1 MWRSVCRTLQTN
13 YRTGRMCLASNAR
26 LHTRILNHESK
37 ADLTVFIFTFSIV
50 FFVFQSRLCG
60 QEMGFTTDFET
71 GDLRGWE
78 KIGDA
83 FDFQPTFGDNL
94 TARGRGEPSNHQGSY
109 WLGTFERFQGHPGQN
124 PGDVQA
130 DGPQGILTSPAFV
143 IPAGTLS
150 FLVGGGSH
158 FETRVELV
166 ILDSAQQETRIYYE
180 TGKNS
185 ETLERVTW
193 DLHPYAG
200 RIGRIRVVDA
210 SSDLWGHINADD
222 FRLEGNVAVPDV
234 VGHNLN
240 EVKKILA
247 GAGLEAGQ
255 VTKVNSDAEPE
266 TVLRQDP
273 NAGAEVPIGTQV
285 NLSIAQREM
294 IAVPDVQ
301 GYSQEDAEEILRK
314 ERLRPGEVVKRFSH
328 QPEGSIV
335 LQDPAA
341 GTKVPVGAA
350 VDLWVAASAPIEVP
364 DLRGRHIKEVEEIL
378 QGVRLHVGQVSK
390 RLSYQEEGTV
400 VRQEPPAGTLALTG
414 TAVDL
419 WLAVRVLTKVPDVLG
434 HRIETAQEILRKA
447 RLRLGERFD
456 SFSDQEPGTIVRQF
470 PPAGT
475 RTAPDSSV
483 DVYIAS
489 KDMVD
494 VPDLRG
500 YSRWDAHDILRK
512 ARLSVGQIHEQ
523 PANLGED
530 LVIGQDPAAGATV
543 TVGSGV
549 HLWVMVGSAMVEVP
563 DLAGCSSTEAQ
574 MILETMRLRLGEVL
588 DYPSDQ
594 QEGVI
599 LGQDPAAGA
608 RVPAGTVVTVWAAAE
623 SDAHAKRRYGII
635 TGAVIV
641 LGAAIYL
648 LIRFSHDWA
657 MGLGRAGRRVRV
669 LLKRSMRKHK
679 KSLR

>member
-1 MWRSVCRTLQTN
+1 MWHSVCRTMQTD
-13 YRTGRMCLASNAR
+13 RRVRRVGLAPPG
-26 LHTRILNHESK
+26 LP
-37 ADLTVFIFTFSIV
+37 TVFVLAFSIIIV
-50 FFVFQSRLCG
+50 PSVFQPRLSA

-78 KIGDA
+78 KAGDA

-94 TARGRGEPSNHQGSY
+94 TARGRGEPSGHQGSY
-109 WLGTFERFQGHPGQN
+109 WLGTFERFQGHAGQN
-124 PGDVQA
+124 PGDVQG

-150 FLVGGGSH
+150 FLISGGSH

-180 TGKNS
+180 MGKNS
-185 ETLERVTW
+185 ETLERITW
-193 DLHPYAG
+193 DLHSYAG
-200 RIGRIRVVDA
+200 RLGRIRVVDV
-210 SSDLWGHINADD
+210 SSDLWGHINADE
-222 FRLEGNVAVPDV
+222 FRLEGNVVVPNV
-234 VGHNLN
+234 AGHNLN
-240 EVKKILA
+240 EAKKILA
-247 GAGLEAGQ
+247 GTGLEAGQ
-255 VTKVNSDAEPE
+255 VTKINSDAEPE

-273 NAGAEVPIGTQV
+273 AAGAEVPIGTQV
-285 NLSIAQREM
+285 NLSVAQKEM
-294 IAVPDVQ
+294 IAVPDLR
-301 GYSQEDAEEILRK
+301 GRSREEAEDILKK
-314 ERLRPGEVVKRFSH
+314 ERLRPGEVVKRFSN
-328 QPEGSIV
+328 QPEGTV
-335 LQDPAA
+335 VWQDPAA
-341 GTKVPVGAA
+341 ETKVPVGAA
-350 VDLWVAASAPIEVP
+350 VDLWVAASAPVEVP
-364 DLRGRHIKEVEEIL
+364 DLRGRQIKEVEEIL

-400 VRQEPPAGTLALTG
+400 VRQEPPSGTLALTG

-434 HRIETAQEILRKA
+434 YKIEAAQEILRKA

-475 RTAPDSSV
+475 RAAPDSSV
-483 DVYIAS
+483 DVYVAS
-489 KDMVD
+489 KDLVN

-543 TVGSGV
+543 AVGSGV

-563 DLAGCSSTEAQ
+563 DLAGCSSKEAQ
-574 MILETMRLRLGEVL
+574 TILETMRLCLGEVL
-588 DYPSDQ
+588 AYPSDQ
-594 QEGVI
+594 QEGAV
-599 LGQDPAAGA
+599 LGQDPAAGT
-608 RVPAGTVVTVWAAAE
+608 RVPAGTAVTVWAAAQ
-623 SDAHAKRRYGII
+623 SNTHAGRRYGIM

-648 LIRFSHDWA
+648 LIRFSHNWA
-657 MGLGRAGRRVRV
+657 MSLGRAGRRVWV
-669 LLKRSMRKHK
+669 LLKRRIRKRKNRMR
-679 KSLR
+679 